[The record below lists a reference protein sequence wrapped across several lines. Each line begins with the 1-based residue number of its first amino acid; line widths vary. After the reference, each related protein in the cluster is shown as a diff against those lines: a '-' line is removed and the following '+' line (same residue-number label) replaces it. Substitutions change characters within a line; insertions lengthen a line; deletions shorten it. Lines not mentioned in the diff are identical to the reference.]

1 MYDLR
6 VNSLRHVIAFT
17 LSLVVAIVVVAIVGG
32 GNKAHGAEDLRC
44 HAGDDGDHAGALE
57 MEIEGTKK
65 KRLYHVTDFIT
76 ACDEFILSCILFCFD
91 VIATVAL

>member
-65 KRLYHVTDFIT
+65 KRLYHVTYVMHVM
-76 ACDEFILSCILFCFD
+76 FILLCILFCLS
-91 VIATVAL
+91 VMVAL